1 MFAAV
6 LALIR
11 KSWAERSAAGEELF
25 DVNEAAKTID
35 EDMKQMAQDE
45 WDESQRGCQVPIKG
59 GGKGSNPKGSDN
71 PRSFTGASV

>member
-1 MFAAV
+1 MFAGV
-6 LALIR
+6 FALLR
-11 KSWAERSAAGEELF
+11 KSWAERSAAGEELV

-45 WDESQRGCQVPIKG
+45 WDESERGFQVPRKG
-59 GGKGSNPKGSDN
+59 GGKGSDPKGSDN